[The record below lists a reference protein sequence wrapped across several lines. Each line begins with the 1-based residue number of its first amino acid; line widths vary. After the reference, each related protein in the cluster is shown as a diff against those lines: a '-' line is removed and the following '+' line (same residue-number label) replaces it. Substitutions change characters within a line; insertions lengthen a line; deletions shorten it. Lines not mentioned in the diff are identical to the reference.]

1 MQVVN
6 AVLSD
11 KIYYDDEIVLTY
23 NINYPQFISN
33 KCPKNLTKLNA
44 FYKENAEIFE
54 QYCRDTLFTEAVEQ
68 YHEMKENNFPFHPYE
83 AIVEYK
89 VTYLTCQ
96 FIGLYF
102 DKYIYTGGA
111 HGNTVRH
118 SDTWNLSTGRT
129 MNISEY
135 FPDKPNYIDE
145 ILSFIVD
152 EITDQLKDPDLKG
165 TYFETY
171 PQDVYDTWN
180 EDDFY
185 LTPSGIVVY
194 FQQYAIAPYSSGIL
208 EFLIPF
214 KS

>member
-1 MQVVN
+1 MQVVT
-6 AVLSD
+6 AILSD

-23 NINYPQFISN
+23 KIDYPQFYSN
-33 KCPKNLTKLNA
+33 KCPKNLNKLNA

-54 QYCRDTLFTEAVEQ
+54 QYCRDTLFVEAVEQ
-68 YHEMKENNFPFHPYE
+68 YHELKKNNYPFHPYE
-83 AIVEYK
+83 AIVTFK
-89 VTYLTCQ
+89 TTYLTCR
-96 FIGLYF
+96 FISLYF
-102 DKYIYTGGA
+102 DQYIFSGGA

-118 SDTWNLSTGRT
+118 SDTWNLTTGRL

-135 FPDKPNYIDE
+135 FPGNPNYKEDILAFVIDE
-145 ILSFIVD
+145 IRQQS
-152 EITDQLKDPDLKG
+152 QDPDLKG
-165 TYFETY
+165 TYFDTY
-171 PQDVYDTWN
+171 PQDVYNTWN

>member
-11 KIYYDDEIVLTY
+11 KICYDDEVVLTY
-23 NINYPQFISN
+23 NINYPQFFSN

-96 FIGLYF
+96 FISLYF

-118 SDTWNLSTGRT
+118 SDTWNLNTGRT
-129 MNISEY
+129 MDISEY
-135 FPDKPNYIDE
+135 FPDNPNYIDD
-145 ILSFIVD
+145 ILSFVVD
-152 EITDQLKDPDLKG
+152 EITTQLKDPERMG

-171 PQDVYDTWN
+171 PQDVYNSWN

>member
-11 KIYYDDEIVLTY
+11 EIRYDDEIILTY
-23 NINYPQFISN
+23 EINYPQFFSK
-33 KCPKNLTKLNA
+33 KCPKNLNKLNA

-68 YHEMKENNFPFHPYE
+68 YYEMKKNGFPFHPYE
-83 AIVEYK
+83 AIVKYK

-96 FIGLYF
+96 FISLYF

-118 SDTWNLSTGRT
+118 SDSWNLNTGK
-129 MNISEY
+129 MINISEY
-135 FPDKPNYIDE
+135 FPDNPNYIDD
-145 ILSFIVD
+145 ILAFVID
-152 EITDQLKDPDLKG
+152 EITNELKDPEAKWK
-165 TYFETY
+165 YFETY
-171 PQDVYDTWN
+171 GQDVYNTWN

>member
-1 MQVVN
+1 
-6 AVLSD
+6 
-11 KIYYDDEIVLTY
+11 
-23 NINYPQFISN
+23 
-33 KCPKNLTKLNA
+33 
-44 FYKENAEIFE
+44 
-54 QYCRDTLFTEAVEQ
+54 
-68 YHEMKENNFPFHPYE
+68 
-83 AIVEYK
+83 
-89 VTYLTCQ
+89 
-96 FIGLYF
+96 
-102 DKYIYTGGA
+102 
-111 HGNTVRH
+111 
-118 SDTWNLSTGRT
+118 

-194 FQQYAIAPYSSGIL
+194 FQQYAIEPYSSGIL

-214 KS
+214 